1 MNKVKYPDK
10 KVIQQQICTII
21 DRSGMFDEQQDSQ
34 MFTEIKPVSR
44 KHSYTRTAF
53 KVVKVTAAAAAA
65 VIVVTAVHGA
75 ATGIA
80 SKKQKALAPG
90 GTRESEYT
98 DNAAADSNADM
109 QSDKNEGALKAD
121 RQYTSD
127 EIAINKQDYLKYQK
141 QTSCIL
147 GSDNSTI
154 AAQLSVVY
162 PKIYH
167 NKVSLNSADSLYQ
180 TIADTCHL
188 KAMEKYS
195 DIDMSEN
202 YIENPVNIS
211 YTSTYSVCEAAQD
224 TVLSFS
230 DKYVESAESFI
241 AKDFT
246 RKRITQVYGYNFD
259 VENDKILTYE
269 DIFENYD
276 EAMNY
281 ISERV
286 MNAGASQIEYLDDQT
301 NTYTYYN
308 MKKIISDNNWYIK
321 DYEMVITVN
330 GRQTQKASGSSEYEV
345 ESPVQVSI
353 DLDEFREK
361 GIKFNNALMEIKKSV
376 VGKDEV
382 ICKIMMAIL
391 ARGHVLIEDIPGV
404 GKTTMALAFAET
416 LGLKCNRVQ
425 FTPDVMPSD
434 IVGFNMYNRATNKFE
449 YKAGAAD
456 CNILLADEINRTSPK
471 TQSALLQVMEE
482 GKVSVD
488 GVTYALPEPFMVIAT
503 QNPFGS
509 VGTQKLPES
518 QMDRFMIR
526 VTMGYP
532 SVEDEVSI
540 MKSKTGGL
548 SNRVLSKNVINAQDF
563 MAMRDIVDEVYVDN
577 SIYEYVAKIVAKTRD
592 SEDILQG
599 ISPRGS
605 ISIINM
611 AKAEAFLRGH
621 DYVLPSDIQF
631 VLNDTMAHRIIL
643 NRSLKRGHITEESVI
658 DSICRSVD
666 VPKIG
671 TRGIL

>member
-1 MNKVKYPDK
+1 M
-10 KVIQQQICTII
+10 
-21 DRSGMFDEQQDSQ
+21 
-34 MFTEIKPVSR
+34 
-44 KHSYTRTAF
+44 
-53 KVVKVTAAAAAA
+53 
-65 VIVVTAVHGA
+65 
-75 ATGIA
+75 
-80 SKKQKALAPG
+80 
-90 GTRESEYT
+90 T
-98 DNAAADSNADM
+98 DN
-109 QSDKNEGALKAD
+109 
-121 RQYTSD
+121 
-127 EIAINKQDYLKYQK
+127 
-141 QTSCIL
+141 
-147 GSDNSTI
+147 
-154 AAQLSVVY
+154 
-162 PKIYH
+162 
-167 NKVSLNSADSLYQ
+167 
-180 TIADTCHL
+180 
-188 KAMEKYS
+188 
-195 DIDMSEN
+195 
-202 YIENPVNIS
+202 
-211 YTSTYSVCEAAQD
+211 
-224 TVLSFS
+224 
-230 DKYVESAESFI
+230 
-241 AKDFT
+241 
-246 RKRITQVYGYNFD
+246 
-259 VENDKILTYE
+259 
-269 DIFENYD
+269 
-276 EAMNY
+276 
-281 ISERV
+281 
-286 MNAGASQIEYLDDQT
+286 
-301 NTYTYYN
+301 TYYLN
-308 MKKIISDNNWYIK
+308 MAKN
-321 DYEMVITVN
+321 V
-330 GRQTQKASGSSEYEV
+330 
-345 ESPVQVSI
+345 
-353 DLDEFREK
+353 
-361 GIKFNNALMEIKKSV
+361 LMEIKKSV

-382 ICKIMMAIL
+382 ICKIIMAIL

-404 GKTTMALAFAET
+404 GKTTMTLAFAET

-540 MKSKTGGL
+540 MKSKIGGL

-563 MAMRDIVDEVYVDN
+563 MAMRDIVDEVYVDD

-592 SEDILQG
+592 SDDILQG